1 MCCAGGGIWKC
12 GSITL
17 RGDFCPFKCDTYLWM
32 PWWHAWCGFWAN
44 LTEEAAVKAFGNTHC
59 HRPAENTEG
68 AIVCCIYC
76 MAVGASRSVYTKRER
91 EGERLVNHYLHWILN
106 LGHSTSL
113 WARCFTE
120 VATAFVQEQWL
131 GTVTRQF
138 LGRFLATLIRVVK
151 WSSQRMQ
158 CRMQRPVAKRGDHLW
173 PTRCNCRLLS
183 QHPRL

>member
-1 MCCAGGGIWKC
+1 MWHISLDAMMTCLVRVLSKSDWGGCGEGIRQHSLSPACWEYRRSHSMLHILH
-12 GSITL
+12 GS
-17 RGDFCPFKCDTYLWM
+17 
-32 PWWHAWCGFWAN
+32 WCEQEC
-44 LTEEAAVKAFGNTHC
+44 LHKERE
-59 HRPAENTEG
+59 RE
-68 AIVCCIYC
+68 
-76 MAVGASRSVYTKRER
+76 RER